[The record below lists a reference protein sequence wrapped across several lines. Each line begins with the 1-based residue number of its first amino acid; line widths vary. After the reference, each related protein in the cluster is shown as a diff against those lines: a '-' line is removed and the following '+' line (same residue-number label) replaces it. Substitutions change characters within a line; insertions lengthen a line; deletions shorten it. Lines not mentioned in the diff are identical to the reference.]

1 MKPQQCDET
10 RLRWDRHWFVC
21 GHIHHAY
28 TSYTFRMRWR
38 VRMISHLSQFI
49 NVYHAWTWNNLG
61 TTCQGPHTIG
71 TYASVACASSTCG
84 WWACPGAKCSA
95 GSLDSRHIS
104 KRLCRE
110 SNVFCFFYYCNL
122 QYLLL
127 LFNLFESCSLILRI
141 GFRRHMYADFF
152 LRFVDAVSREVSD
165 AWPKRSAAYCVLPK
179 CLLLVVAVS
188 SRIRKHE
195 SHIGAFEDVEDEVR
209 DFQLV
214 PSWKALTWYLD
225 VSSWSFHVFPM

>member
-1 MKPQQCDET
+1 MIWYVHLRGVKRLGVVQELFHETTAVWWNKTSLRQALICVWTHSSCLDILHLQNEMKGEDDLAPLTVYQ
-10 RLRWDRHWFVC
+10 RLSC
-21 GHIHHAY
+21 
-28 TSYTFRMRWR
+28 
-38 VRMISHLSQFI
+38 LNLEQP
-49 NVYHAWTWNNLG
+49 WNNLG

-122 QYLLL
+122 LYLLL

-165 AWPKRSAAYCVLPK
+165 AWPKRSAAYCV
-179 CLLLVVAVS
+179 CQSVCC
-188 SRIRKHE
+188 
-195 SHIGAFEDVEDEVR
+195 
-209 DFQLV
+209 
-214 PSWKALTWYLD
+214 
-225 VSSWSFHVFPM
+225 